1 VADRLWHRPAGE
13 NGSNRRHRNR
23 RRTCD
28 NSVGTESGGES
39 PNQGSPL
46 PHLGSGSHREGQ
58 GLNLYEDIH
67 GLGLED
73 KRGADPRFAYVTI
86 ASPDRLIPIYA
97 PAPMLLVGI
106 RPKDTASVPNQF
118 AMRATDWDLTFVVS
132 CNTQVRINHITE
144 PSQRVRDAWGFP
156 GLFATWW
163 LPDGT
168 QVSSEERQVP
178 MREVRFK
185 PGDVIGYTQGTV
197 LASNFDYVVAVNDI
211 SVCPWS
217 VFNEPLQTEIME
229 KLGPKML
236 SPNDG
241 PVPGWPCQGYGDR
254 A

>member
-1 VADRLWHRPAGE
+1 LVWRTSAAKTPSKRSSGTWSKKGPCQTNNIRVNPPVTSSRGAFSHRPFNLDDIRIII
-13 NGSNRRHRNR
+13 NGA
-23 RRTCD
+23 D
-28 NSVGTESGGES
+28 GG
-39 PNQGSPL
+39 
-46 PHLGSGSHREGQ
+46 
-58 GLNLYEDIH
+58 
-67 GLGLED
+67 
-73 KRGADPRFAYVTI
+73 GADPRFAYVTI

-241 PVPGWPCQGYGDR
+241 PILGWPCQGYGGR